1 MHEQSHVSGSLAMT
15 RKRHNGLDMSGR
27 DRSPIGRETVIRP
40 HFSEDRNLV

>member
-15 RKRHNGLDMSGR
+15 RKRHNGLMSGR